1 MFIFKFFLSSLAKK
15 KMSYGIDQLRE
26 LRKKRLGR
34 RQEAPAIKKPAAFI
48 PSPVPQAMLFGVK
61 VAPEET
67 SPPAV
72 ATARVLQQVSMQ
84 EELKQLR
91 ARVEHLSNPKW
102 FYATPIDTQPL
113 YMTRDSV
120 SAEVVTQQERV
131 LLLYPLEEDQGG
143 NVWVTVRRLFDNGTI
158 EDYMATFYAG
168 GQLRFRDFTF
178 SNASCT

>member
-1 MFIFKFFLSSLAKK
+1 MN
-15 KMSYGIDQLRE
+15 YGIDQLRE
-26 LRKKRLGR
+26 LRKKKMVR
-34 RQEAPAIKKPAAFI
+34 RQEAPAIKKPAALI

-91 ARVEHLSNPKW
+91 ARVNQLEQSSYPKW
-102 FYATPIDTQPL
+102 FYATPIQTEPL
-113 YMTRDSV
+113 YVTKDSV
-120 SAEVVTQQERV
+120 SAEVVTPQERV

-143 NVWVTVRRLFDNGTI
+143 KVWVTVRRLFDNGTI
-158 EDYMATFYAG
+158 EDYKATFYAG
-168 GQLRFRDFTF
+168 GQLRFGDFTF
-178 SNASCT
+178 SNVSCT